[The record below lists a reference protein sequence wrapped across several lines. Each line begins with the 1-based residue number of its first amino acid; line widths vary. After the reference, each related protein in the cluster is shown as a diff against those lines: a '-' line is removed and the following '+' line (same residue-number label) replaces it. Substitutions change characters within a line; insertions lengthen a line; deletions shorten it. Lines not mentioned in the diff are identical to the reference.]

1 MYLPKH
7 FTQNER
13 ALTLEVMREHGFAT
27 LTTVAADGEPF
38 ATHLPVVVQDDG
50 AATTL
55 HFHLARANPQVE
67 MLRAGRAAMIAFLG
81 PHAYLS
87 PKVYPDEKRVPTWN
101 YLAVH
106 AYGPVEEITEP
117 ASKDAML
124 KSLIALHEP
133 AYAAQWKGLDPAF
146 QETMLGAIAVFRMPV
161 TRLESKFKLNQH
173 RKEAHAAMKS
183 AYATGNENERA
194 LARWMERLG
203 L

>member
-106 AYGPVEEITEP
+106 AYGPVEEITEH

-133 AYAAQWKGLDPAF
+133 SYAAQWKGLDPAF

-173 RKEAHAAMKS
+173 RKEAHVAMKTG
-183 AYATGNENERA
+183 YAAGNENERA

>member
-13 ALTLEVMREHGFAT
+13 TLTLEVMREHGFAT
-27 LTTVAADGEPF
+27 LTTVAADGVPF

-124 KSLIALHEP
+124 KSLIALHEL

-161 TRLESKFKLNQH
+161 TRIESKFKLNQH
-173 RKEAHAAMKS
+173 RKEAHAAMK
-183 AYATGNENERA
+183 AGYAAGNENERA